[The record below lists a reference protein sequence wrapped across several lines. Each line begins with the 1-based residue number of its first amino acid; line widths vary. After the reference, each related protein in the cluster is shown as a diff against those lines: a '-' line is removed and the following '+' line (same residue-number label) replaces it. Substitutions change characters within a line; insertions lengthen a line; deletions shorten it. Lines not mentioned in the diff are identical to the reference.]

1 MVETNM
7 PVMFLKDNILFPYN
21 DVRVEY
27 FKEHDNMILDVVEKY
42 NDNHVLLINL
52 SDPLDEHP
60 NIKDL
65 PSTQNTI
72 AINGYVFAG
81 GKGDSSTAATIAG
94 TATINVDGS
103 DLPNCSVFGGNDING
118 TTSGNITVNVGKT
131 YKSTIFGVYGG
142 GNKANIN
149 TTTPNVKVYL
159 LANANA
165 TNAFKGGRAADL
177 I

>member
-1 MVETNM
+1 MLEYTTKKEGSIMVETNL

-65 PSTQNTI
+65 PSIGVVGKIKSKLVLSNGCVRVVI
-72 AINGYVFAG
+72 GGLERVSVINYFENENGYLESFVIPII
-81 GKGDSSTAATIAG
+81 DE
-94 TATINVDGS
+94 DG
-103 DLPNCSVFGGNDING
+103 
-118 TTSGNITVNVGKT
+118 
-131 YKSTIFGVYGG
+131 
-142 GNKANIN
+142 
-149 TTTPNVKVYL
+149 
-159 LANANA
+159 
-165 TNAFKGGRAADL
+165 
-177 I
+177 